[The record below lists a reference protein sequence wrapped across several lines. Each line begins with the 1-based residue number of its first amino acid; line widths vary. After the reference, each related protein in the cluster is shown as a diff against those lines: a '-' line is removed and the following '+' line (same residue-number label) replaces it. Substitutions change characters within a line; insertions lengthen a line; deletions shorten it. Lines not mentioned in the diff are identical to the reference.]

1 MDIAVASGYV
11 YLLINPSMP
20 GMVKVGCTLRD
31 SKFRARK
38 LYTTGVPTPFEV
50 AFEVFTEDHEKLEGE
65 LHSRLAN
72 FRVNDDREFFRY
84 PLKDIISLVLDL
96 SKNKND
102 PDSEFGAVSIFHRLK
117 EKYNNWMDPSIADV
131 RIVQT
136 NERVWL
142 EITWEKTIAD
152 YLKDQTIKR
161 TDLAFICGDDEESNY
176 FQRDDTVTINAKKFT
191 EDFDAYSIM
200 MVTDLFSDA
209 ACREIGEIFKP
220 QWQSAEK

>member
-1 MDIAVASGYV
+1 MASGYV
-11 YLLINPSMP
+11 YLLVNPSMP
-20 GMVKVGCTLRD
+20 GMIKVGCTARD

-50 AFEVFTEDHEKLEGE
+50 AFEVFTEDHEKLESE

-84 PLKDIISLVLDL
+84 PLKDTINLILDL
-96 SKNKND
+96 DKNKND
-102 PDSEFGAVSIFHRLK
+102 PDSEFGAVNIFRRLK
-117 EKYNNWMDPSIADV
+117 ERYNDWIDPSIADV

-142 EITWEKTIAD
+142 EITWEETIAD

-161 TDLAFICGDDEESNY
+161 TDLAFICDDDEESNY
-176 FQRDDTVTINAKKFT
+176 FRRDDSVTVNAKKFT
-191 EDFDAYSIM
+191 EDFDAHSIM

-209 ACREIGEIFKP
+209 ACREISEKFKLP
-220 QWQSAEK
+220 SQSAVD